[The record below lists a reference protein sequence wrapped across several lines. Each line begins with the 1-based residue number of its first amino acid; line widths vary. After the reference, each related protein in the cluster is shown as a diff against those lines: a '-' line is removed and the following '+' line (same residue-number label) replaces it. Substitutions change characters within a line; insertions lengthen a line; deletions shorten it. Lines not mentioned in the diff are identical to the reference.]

1 MFIYHFL
8 KRLTAGGGRRTD
20 GQEETRVI
28 NKSRSPPLILNVI
41 GV

>member
-8 KRLTAGGGRRTD
+8 KCLTAGGGRRTD
-20 GQEETRVI
+20 GQEETWVI
-28 NKSRSPPLILNVI
+28 NKSRFPSSILNVI